1 MNNTKNE
8 LEYYKLKLEQLKKL
22 KSKTNFVKNFST
34 ATQIGVIIS
43 LYYFFSSTNITPFKQ
58 DIIKTFIPAIET
70 FNEQNE
76 HSKPVLD
83 FTAQYDE
90 EKDLKLLL
98 EYNTPYEPI
107 NNGMYQKIHYTY
119 SYTNQDEEDIR
130 KLLSNPTLLNNTLTK
145 ECEYVEYVNNINEQE
160 NYPTYNV
167 QILNKESSTYLYNK
181 ETKSKNIFDTLIFC
195 LGTMLLISPFY
206 LLKRASLKDLEQ
218 IEKEMT
224 EYENKLNLIKKK

>member
-145 ECEYVEYVNNINEQE
+145 ECEYVEYANNINEQE

>member
-1 MNNTKNE
+1 MNNTKSE
-8 LEYYKLKLEQLKKL
+8 LEQLKKL

>member
-8 LEYYKLKLEQLKKL
+8 LEYYKLKLEQLKKQ

-34 ATQIGVIIS
+34 ATQIGAIIS

-58 DIIKTFIPAIET
+58 DITKTFIPAIET
-70 FNEQNE
+70 LNEQNE

-83 FTAQYDE
+83 FTNQYDE

-130 KLLSNPTLLNNTLTK
+130 KLLSNPTLLNKTLTK

-206 LLKRASLKDLEQ
+206 LLKRTSLKDLEQ